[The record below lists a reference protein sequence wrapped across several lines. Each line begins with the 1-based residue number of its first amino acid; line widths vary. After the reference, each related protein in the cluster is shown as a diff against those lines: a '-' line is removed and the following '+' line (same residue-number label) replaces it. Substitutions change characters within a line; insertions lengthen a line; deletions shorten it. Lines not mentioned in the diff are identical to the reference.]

1 MLNLVTSMCKNK
13 LYSHLTC
20 SRKKMKIAKICEVVI
35 KPSSPTPIELRE
47 HKISF
52 IDEIIPHSSIPI
64 ILFYKRSETITQSQ
78 ICSHLKT
85 SLSQTLTQFYPLAG
99 RMKSQYSID
108 CNDEGAYYQE
118 SQVDASLLDII
129 KNPKSNELVQLTP
142 YNSDGTSLNFQE
154 LLAIQ
159 VNLFNCGGIAIS
171 ISISH
176 KLGDASSLCT
186 FIKYWCNASEGLISN
201 TCCMDS
207 SEMLLHTSQTFQKYT
222 TLSDMHPPT
231 FLKSPNNT
239 GANKVRKDSIFVS
252 LSSIFPP
259 RETADDMPKENCIP
273 IHPVA
278 EKLEVKRFIFTNSNI
293 TKMKDKLINW
303 GYNENA
309 TSVEVIIA
317 LLWKCFM
324 AAKRCNSVAIVPVNI
339 RHRIVPPLDE
349 NSFGNFFLITSS
361 IASVENE
368 WISLV
373 GKIKCAI
380 GRIDGNYVEKI
391 RGEDGFEFVN
401 NNFNEVGKFITSQED
416 DIRVLRISS
425 WCKFPIYEAN
435 FGWGQ
440 SILTI
445 IAILGVKDNIVLL
458 DSIEFPGGIEAWVV
472 MADQEMTLLEQD
484 KQLQDFTSVDATCDL
499 N

>member
-1 MLNLVTSMCKNK
+1 MQIS
-13 LYSHLTC
+13 
-20 SRKKMKIAKICEVVI
+20 KICEELI
-35 KPSSPTPIELRE
+35 KPSSPTPHELRD

-52 IDEIIPHSSIPI
+52 IDERIPHSSIPL
-64 ILFYKRSETITQSQ
+64 ILFFKKNENITQSQ
-78 ICSHLKT
+78 ICSHLKS

-142 YNSDGTSLNFQE
+142 YNSNGSSSNFQE

-176 KLGDASSLCT
+176 KIGDGSSLCT
-186 FIKYWCNASEGLISN
+186 LIINWCTTSERLIRSN
-201 TCCMDS
+201 T
-207 SEMLLHTSQTFQKYT
+207 H
-222 TLSDMHPPT
+222 LSI
-231 FLKSPNNT
+231 FLKSPSNT
-239 GANKVRKDSIFVS
+239 GANKVREHSNFVS
-252 LSSIFPP
+252 ISSTFPP
-259 RETADDMPKENCIP
+259 RGICDDTPKEKCIP

-278 EKLEVKRFIFTNSNI
+278 ENLAVKRFIFTSSNI
-293 TKMKDKLINW
+293 AKMKAKLINW

-309 TSVEVIIA
+309 TRVEVILA

-324 AAKRCNSVAIVPVNI
+324 SAKGCNSVAIIPVNI
-339 RHRIVPPLDE
+339 RQIIVPPLNE
-349 NSFGNFFLITSS
+349 NSFGNFFLVTSC

-368 WISLV
+368 WCSMV
-373 GKIKCAI
+373 GKINSAI
-380 GRIDGNYVEKI
+380 RRIDGNYVEKI

-401 NNFNEVGKFITSQED
+401 SNFKQVGELIMSQGD

-435 FGWGQ
+435 FGWGEP
-440 SILTI
+440 ILTI
-445 IAILGVKDNIVLL
+445 VAFLGVKDNIVLL
-458 DSIEFPGGIEAWVV
+458 DSKEFLGGIEAWVV
-472 MADQEMTLLEQD
+472 MADQEMTLFEQD
-484 KQLQDFTSVDATCDL
+484 EELQDFTSLDAIGDL

>member
-1 MLNLVTSMCKNK
+1 
-13 LYSHLTC
+13 
-20 SRKKMKIAKICEVVI
+20 MKIAKICEDLI
-35 KPSSPTPIELRE
+35 KPSSPTPHELRD

-52 IDEIIPHSSIPI
+52 IDEIIPHSSIPL
-64 ILFYKRSETITQSQ
+64 ILFYKKSENITQSQ
-78 ICSHLKT
+78 ICNHLKT

-142 YNSDGTSLNFQE
+142 YYSNGSSSNFQE

-176 KLGDASSLCT
+176 KIGDASSLCT
-186 FIKYWCNASEGLISN
+186 FIINWCNASEGLIISN
-201 TCCMDS
+201 TCCVDS
-207 SEMLLHTSQTFQKYT
+207 PEMLSHPCKILQKYT
-222 TLSDMHPPT
+222 TFGASNMHLSAL
-231 FLKSPNNT
+231 LKNPSNI

-252 LSSIFPP
+252 LSSTFPP
-259 RETADDMPKENCIP
+259 REISNDTPKENCIP

-278 EKLEVKRFIFTNSNI
+278 EKLAVKRFIFTTSNI
-293 TKMKDKLINW
+293 AKMKAKLMNW

-309 TSVEVIIA
+309 TRVEVVLA

-324 AAKRCNSVAIVPVNI
+324 AAKGCNSVAIVPVNI
-339 RHRIVPPLDE
+339 RQIIVPHLDE
-349 NSFGNFFLITSS
+349 NSFGNFFLVTSC
-361 IASVENE
+361 IASVVNE
-368 WISLV
+368 WFSLV
-373 GKIKCAI
+373 GKIKSAI
-380 GRIDGNYVEKI
+380 GRIDANYVERI
-391 RGEDGFEFVN
+391 HGEEGFEFVKS
-401 NNFNEVGKFITSQED
+401 NFKQVGELIMSQGD
-416 DIRVLRISS
+416 DISVLRISS

-435 FGWGQ
+435 FGWGEP
-440 SILTI
+440 ILTI
-445 IAILGVKDNIVLL
+445 VALLGVKDNIVLL
-458 DSIEFPGGIEAWVV
+458 DSIEFLGGIEAWIV
-472 MADQEMTLLEQD
+472 MADQEMTLFEHD
-484 KQLQDFTSVDATCDL
+484 KELQDFTSLDAIGDL

>member
-1 MLNLVTSMCKNK
+1 
-13 LYSHLTC
+13 
-20 SRKKMKIAKICEVVI
+20 MKISKICEELI
-35 KPSSPTPIELRE
+35 KPSSPTPHELRD

-52 IDEIIPHSSIPI
+52 IDERIPHSSIPL
-64 ILFYKRSETITQSQ
+64 ILFFKKNENITQSQ
-78 ICSHLKT
+78 ICSHLKS

-108 CNDEGAYYQE
+108 CNDEGVYYQE

-142 YNSDGTSLNFQE
+142 YNSNGSSSNFQE

-176 KLGDASSLCT
+176 KIGDGSSLCT
-186 FIKYWCNASEGLISN
+186 FIINWCNTSEGLIRNTTFEASN
-201 TCCMDS
+201 T
-207 SEMLLHTSQTFQKYT
+207 H
-222 TLSDMHPPT
+222 LST
-231 FLKSPNNT
+231 FLKSPSNI

-252 LSSIFPP
+252 ISSTFPP
-259 RETADDMPKENCIP
+259 RGICDDIPKEKCIP

-278 EKLEVKRFIFTNSNI
+278 ENLAVKRFIFTSSNI
-293 TKMKDKLINW
+293 AKMKAKLINW

-309 TSVEVIIA
+309 TRVEVILA

-324 AAKRCNSVAIVPVNI
+324 AAKGCNSVAIIPVNI
-339 RHRIVPPLDE
+339 RQIIVPPLNE
-349 NSFGNFFLITSS
+349 NSFGNFFLVTSCV
-361 IASVENE
+361 ASVENE
-368 WISLV
+368 WCSLV
-373 GKIKCAI
+373 GKINSAI
-380 GRIDGNYVEKI
+380 RRIDGNYVEKI

-401 NNFNEVGKFITSQED
+401 SNFKQVGELIMSQGD

-435 FGWGQ
+435 FGWGEP
-440 SILTI
+440 ILTI
-445 IAILGVKDNIVLL
+445 VAFLGVKDNIVLL
-458 DSIEFPGGIEAWVV
+458 DSKEFLGGIEAWVV
-472 MADQEMTLLEQD
+472 MADQEMTLFKQD
-484 KQLQDFTSVDATCDL
+484 KELQDFTSFDAIGDL